1 MAEYLA
7 RELEQDDEISF
18 ASAGTSTHSRI
29 EPSEGT
35 RQVMDELGIDLNSH
49 RSQSVWEVGAD
60 ADVIY
65 ALSRE
70 HLDAMTAR
78 WPDRANTIHLLRI
91 DEGSIADP
99 YGLDLD
105 SYRSARDEIEAAV
118 RERAARG
125 WDRPASADRDR

>member
-18 ASAGTSTHSRI
+18 ASAGTNTHSRI

-35 RQVMDELGIDLNSH
+35 RKVMDELGIDLSSQ
-49 RSQSVWEVGAD
+49 RSQSVWEVGPD

-78 WPDRANTIHLLRI
+78 WPDRADAIHLLRL
-91 DEGSIADP
+91 DEHSIADP

-118 RERAARG
+118 RERAPRG
-125 WDRPASADRDR
+125 WDRNEGAEQ

>member
-18 ASAGTSTHSRI
+18 ASAGTNTHSRI

-35 RQVMDELGIDLNSH
+35 RRVMDELGIDLSSH
-49 RSQSVWEVGAD
+49 RSRSVWEVGAD

-78 WPDRANTIHLLRI
+78 WPDRADAIHLLRL

-99 YGLDLD
+99 YGLDLE
-105 SYRSARDEIEAAV
+105 SYRSARDEIEAAI

-125 WDRPASADRDR
+125 WDR